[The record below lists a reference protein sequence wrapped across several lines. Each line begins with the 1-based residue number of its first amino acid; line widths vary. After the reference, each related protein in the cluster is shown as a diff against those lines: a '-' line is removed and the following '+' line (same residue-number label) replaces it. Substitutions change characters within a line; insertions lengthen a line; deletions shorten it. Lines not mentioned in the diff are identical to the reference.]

1 MYDLRHRP
9 TDPTSLES
17 AILGRSAP
25 TDRPAPSARRGPAT
39 PGTARPTDPLR
50 HTLTLRTPSERA
62 DRPTHLW
69 LVAPEVA
76 RLALLELFAFGSG
89 RRIQAHQ
96 VLAMRLVCLRGCHHR
111 RAVACVEL
119 VRTTTRCVREH
130 GALTRWRCDR
140 TTPLSP
146 TTLPKRRFRGSDSTD
161 RPTLRDLDATL
172 GPRRPTD
179 RRRGRN
185 YT

>member
-119 VRTTTRCVREH
+119 VLHHCWCCKFDCSNRLV
-130 GALTRWRCDR
+130 GFKYPPD
-140 TTPLSP
+140 P
-146 TTLPKRRFRGSDSTD
+146 TD
-161 RPTLRDLDATL
+161 RP
-172 GPRRPTD
+172 RPHNPSESDPPET
-179 RRRGRN
+179 
-185 YT
+185 TI